1 MKNSYTKFLLDNTS
15 MGLGN
20 GFTDEFRAEMWT
32 QLMRACVSVYRE
44 LLLLHHWIV
53 MSYCGFSK
61 ILKKVSQPI
70 SSAAPDTIVALLL
83 HAHLAIGCSNV

>member
-1 MKNSYTKFLLDNTS
+1 

-61 ILKKVSQPI
+61 ILKKVSH
-70 SSAAPDTIVALLL
+70 LLL
-83 HAHLAIGCSNV
+83 VLHYITSTK

>member
-1 MKNSYTKFLLDNTS
+1 

-61 ILKKVSQPI
+61 ILKKVSQ
-70 SSAAPDTIVALLL
+70 SLF
-83 HAHLAIGCSNV
+83 